1 MCLDT
6 EYSESLD
13 TGPEI
18 LTPHKNDFLLPTLK
32 VKGDSNIFNKSTQE
46 WASVPSRLCILE
58 NGINY
63 REKDATDAS
72 EPNSQGVNPAATIY
86 PSHTWLFWKKFPKTF
101 TDKKSHELLKAK
113 ELFLLF
119 IGWQASCLS
128 LFFFWV

>member
-58 NGINY
+58 NGIDHRASWN
-63 REKDATDAS
+63 REAAW
-72 EPNSQGVNPAATIY
+72 PAGEGCRPVSAEAGSG
-86 PSHTWLFWKKFPKTF
+86 PSPVPQYLF
-101 TDKKSHELLKAK
+101 DLE
-113 ELFLLF
+113 
-119 IGWQASCLS
+119 
-128 LFFFWV
+128 